1 MSLGIVIKGPEGL
14 ILASE
19 SRVTLTAQGRAL
31 PGAPNLPGGLGG
43 QMLSVTFDHATKL
56 LAFSAPHTYV
66 GAVTFG
72 QAIIGLA
79 QPRTPASFIPEL
91 EASLPQQRVS
101 VAQFAQL
108 LSAFYLQQWQE
119 RMPPPP
125 SLPSPSP
132 EQPAQPGGYTGLDV
146 TFVVGGFD
154 EGAAYGRIFQF
165 GIPSAPIPV
174 EQNADP
180 AFGLLWGGQ
189 QEIVD
194 RLVKGYDPNLLL
206 LAASALQL
214 DPDEVVT
221 LRERLDALQL
231 ALPINFLALQD
242 CVDLAILLIRTTIA
256 VQQLTISVR
265 GVGGAIDVA
274 TITRQEGLRFVQ
286 RKQVVGETSGGM

>member
-1 MSLGIVIKGPEGL
+1 MSLSIVIKGPEGL
-14 ILASE
+14 VLASE
-19 SRVTLTAQGRAL
+19 SRVTLTAQGHAL
-31 PGAPNLPGGLGG
+31 PGALGLAGVAAP
-43 QMLSVTFDHATKL
+43 QTLQVTFDHATKL

-72 QAIIGLA
+72 QAIIGLS

-91 EASLPQQRVS
+91 EASLPQQRVP
-101 VAQFAQL
+101 VAEFAQL

-119 RMPPPP
+119 RMPPSLPPP
-125 SLPSPSP
+125 SETPL
-132 EQPAQPGGYTGLDV
+132 PGGGYAGPDV
-146 TFVVGGFD
+146 TFMVGGFD
-154 EGAAYGRIFQF
+154 EGAAYGRVFQF
-165 GIPSAPIPV
+165 GIPSAPTPV

-194 RLVKGYDPNLLL
+194 RLIKGYDPNLPL

-214 DPDEVVT
+214 EPDEVVA
-221 LRERLDALQL
+221 LRERLGALQL

-256 VQQLTISVR
+256 VQQLTISLR

-286 RKQVVGETSGGM
+286 RKQVVGEIQNGG